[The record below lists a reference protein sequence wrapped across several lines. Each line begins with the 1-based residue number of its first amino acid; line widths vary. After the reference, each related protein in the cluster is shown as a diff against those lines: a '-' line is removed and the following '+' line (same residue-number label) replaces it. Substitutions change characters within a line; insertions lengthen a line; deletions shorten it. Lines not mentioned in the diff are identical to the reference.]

1 MKKITELAK
10 NVFDEFGYQYNTDS
24 LTELKE
30 WLEHRKAL
38 EQTPITEKWLIEQ
51 GFVVSDELHSKRDK
65 IYVKNEIKVFL
76 DVDCIN
82 GTVGNADC
90 IEIIKGCSCFF
101 HKDNYDNRHEITL
114 ADLMDAIEICK

>member
-30 WLEHRKAL
+30 WFEHRKTL
-38 EQTPITEKWLIEQ
+38 EQTPITEGWLIEQ

-65 IYVKNEIKVFL
+65 IYVKNEIKIFL

-82 GTVGNADC
+82 GTVRNADR
-90 IEIIKGCSCFF
+90 IEINSDSYFF